1 MAPAVPRCCE
11 SDRRLPATPRL
22 KGNRMHPQQL
32 IDTVVQLE
40 KDLAAFY
47 RRLEKEDRLQ
57 KLHKI
62 FQFMNQHSDIHA
74 EMIRNLRAQAGLPVL
89 DLGPLEILHEKIKSA
104 LVNQLTAAEELDDVY
119 DQLAQTEAIISKVYT
134 TISGHYQKMA
144 DVYSLLSQQFKNLA
158 DDEMRHHD
166 HIQEEKELSNESDDS
181 QETADESSG

>member
-1 MAPAVPRCCE
+1 
-11 SDRRLPATPRL
+11 
-22 KGNRMHPQQL
+22 MHPQQL

-47 RRLEKEDRLQ
+47 HRLEKEDRLQ

-62 FQFMNQHSDIHA
+62 FRFMNQHSDIHA
-74 EMIRNLRAQAGLPVL
+74 EMIRNLRAQASLPGL
-89 DLGPLEILHEKIKSA
+89 DMAPLEILHDKIKSA
-104 LVNQLTAAEELDDVY
+104 LVDQLTAAEELDEVY

-144 DVYSLLSQQFKNLA
+144 DVYALLSQQFKNLA

-166 HIQEEKELSNESDDS
+166 HIRKEKELSIKPDES
-181 QETADESSG
+181 QEGADESSG